1 MISTSTAIDPVPNDV
16 PSLSVVEKQELVQRV
31 LQGRMFRRAPAMRA
45 FLLYITEQAF
55 SGHAENLKEQ
65 TIGAN
70 VLGRKGNYD
79 PAIDNIV
86 RVRAHELRER
96 LDKHFSSDGAGEP
109 VIITVPKGSYA
120 PEFMSRKSLVFND
133 AKPSTI
139 LTLPAPAIQK
149 QQSQTRYLLTFTVI
163 LLMAIAATAVL
174 TRYLLSNNNRY
185 LLIGSNHSRTI
196 SSSGAIRDFW
206 GQFFERPN
214 EELRVVFADT
224 SFALWQD
231 LSGKSLNLGDYLSRK
246 DLEQQSDELR
256 EVAARRATSPADLY
270 ASVALGT
277 VVTEFGGRLN
287 LQFAR
292 NANVDFLHQGNS
304 VLLGSRRSNPWVEVY
319 ENNLNFVLEQ
329 DPNSGAPLFRNRSPL
344 PGEAHVYGI
353 PTMLDIRGD
362 EQKEFTSYG
371 LVALLKGCGDRG
383 LTVVDEGLNMQATQA
398 AGDLITNP
406 QKLEML
412 LRSIGHTFGTKVVPF
427 EALIQIKSLPG
438 GYEAPQVI
446 AFRVQHPTSCV
457 EN

>member
-1 MISTSTAIDPVPNDV
+1 MISTPTVIDAFPKDA
-16 PSLSVVEKQELVQRV
+16 PSLSTVEKQELVQRV

-45 FLLYITEQAF
+45 FLLYITEQELA
-55 SGHAENLKEQ
+55 GHAENLKEQ
-65 TIGAN
+65 AIGAN

-96 LDKHFSSDGAGEP
+96 LDKHFSSDGAEEP
-109 VIITVPKGSYA
+109 VIITVPKGSYI
-120 PEFMSRKSLVFND
+120 PEFRFRKSLTFND
-133 AKPSTI
+133 VETSPI
-139 LTLPAPAIQK
+139 LAIPVPTAQK
-149 QQSQTRYLLTFTVI
+149 LQSPTRYLLTFTVI
-163 LLMAIAATAVL
+163 LLIAIAATAVL
-174 TRYLLSNNNRY
+174 TRYLLIDNNRV
-185 LLIGSNHSRTI
+185 RTI
-196 SSSGAIRDFW
+196 SSSSAMHDFW
-206 GQFFERPN
+206 GQFFDRPN

-246 DLEQQSDELR
+246 DLEQQSNELR
-256 EVAARRATSPADLY
+256 EVAARRSTSPADLY
-270 ASVALGT
+270 VSVGLGA
-277 VVTEFGGRLN
+277 VATEFGGRLN

-292 NANVDFLHQGNS
+292 NSDVNFLHHGNS
-304 VLLGSRRSNPWVEVY
+304 VLIGSRRSNPWIEVY

-344 PGEAHVYGI
+344 PREAQVYGI

-362 EQKEFTSYG
+362 EQREFTSYG

-398 AGDLITNP
+398 AGDLITDP

-412 LRSIGHTFGTKVVPF
+412 LRSIGHTLGTKVMPF

-446 AFRVQHPTSCV
+446 AFRVPRPAPCV